1 VLDAALVK
9 EDRAAQQDTTT
20 DISIEVLD
28 ESLPHR
34 LRLNIAQQLQQAQH
48 AGKARG
54 SGLAATF
61 EVCQLPPEPCNQIGL
76 VSQSTAC
83 VTACS

>member
-1 VLDAALVK
+1 MLDAALVK
-9 EDRAAQQDTTT
+9 DDRAAQQDTPTG
-20 DISIEVLD
+20 ISIEVLD

-54 SGLAATF
+54 SGLTAAF
-61 EVCQLPPEPCNQIGL
+61 EVCKYMPEH
-76 VSQSTAC
+76 TASK
-83 VTACS
+83 AS